1 MNSKSLK
8 RIVQTMKSA
17 RVRYALIFASL
28 VLILVFSAVQASGP
42 MRPPQPP
49 TPPQNNCMWGMQMPS
64 WGMWNKPSWGMP
76 GCRPWHPQPWYPPQ
90 PVPKINIYMVLED
103 RGVVIMTEDFPEDE
117 NFTVTMGEMYTR
129 GVNGIVVGSFNSG
142 DGSSQT
148 LGFRIPADLMGLDR
162 ISIRAQSDHE
172 YYPYFAFN
180 WFFNTDYIPKDATKT
195 LTDADATEMLEN
207 AVESTE
213 NAVPLPAP
221 ESSEEAPAAE
231 ESTETAPAET
241 EGETGVGGQAE
252 LTGVVWQW
260 TGFSDQEQG
269 SLEIDAPEQYT
280 VEFMP
285 EGLVAVKADCNNGN
299 GTYITDEVGGID
311 IAIGVVTLAACPPES
326 LSDQF
331 LQYLGE
337 AENYSFD
344 EAGSLILDL
353 PADTG
358 TMTFAAGGSAA
369 ASGGEEASAGETEVT
384 VTVSG
389 TVTYLERIA
398 LPDDAVVNVQLQDT
412 SLADAPA
419 VVLGEQ
425 TIETAGQQVPI
436 PFEISYN
443 PDDIQE
449 NGTYTVRATIRDGEG
464 TLLFTSDTA
473 TPVITNDNP
482 TEDVEIVTV
491 SVASSGESEA
501 PPEEGAGAGEPTL
514 AGVVWNWSEFSD
526 VVQGTQTIEDPT
538 LYTVEFMEDGT
549 VEIKADCNNGSG
561 SYVADEDGAIDITV
575 GAVTLALCTE
585 DSLSDQFIQYLD
597 AAAIY
602 FFEEGD
608 LFLDLPVDSGTL
620 RFVAAENAEASAT
633 AKLASIALMPVAG
646 GGGEE
651 DDGEDG
657 SVPSF
662 TICVVERDE
671 TVSIV
676 GENFPADQ
684 TFAVKMG
691 VAQTYMPMPQRPM
704 PYQNSMN
711 SSMGMQSWGRPND
724 QPMGPPMGRPMGQ
737 PMGRPMGQPMGQPMR
752 QPGGMWMNQA
762 PKIWIPYYEAGTLET
777 GEGGDVEATFE
788 IPAEL
793 AGAYKISILMR
804 TDHQFPYISYN
815 WFYNNDADV
824 CNGEASNN

>member
-1 MNSKSLK
+1 MNSNSLK
-8 RIVQTMKSA
+8 RIVQTMKSS
-17 RVRYALIFASL
+17 RVRYAMIFASL

-49 TPPQNNCMWGMQMPS
+49 TNPQNNCMWGMKMPS
-64 WGMWNKPSWGMP
+64 WGMWNRPSWGMP
-76 GCRPWHPQPWYPPQ
+76 GCRPWNPQPWYPPQ
-90 PVPKINIYMVLED
+90 PVPKINIYLVVED
-103 RGVVIMTEDFPEDE
+103 GGVVITTEDFPENE

-148 LGFRIPADLMGLDR
+148 LGFRLPEELKGEDR
-162 ISIRAQSDHE
+162 VSIRAQSDHE
-172 YYPYFAFN
+172 YYPYYAFN
-180 WFFNTDYIPKDATKT
+180 WFYNTDYTP
-195 LTDADATEMLEN
+195 TDVDEALGAGTATEMLDK
-207 AVESTE
+207 AVQSTE
-213 NAVPLPAP
+213 SATPLPVP
-221 ESSEEAPAAE
+221 KSSEEAPAAE
-231 ESTETAPAET
+231 ETTETAPEEET
-241 EGETGVGGQAE
+241 ESEAGVGGQAE
-252 LTGVVWQW
+252 LTGVDWQW
-260 TGFSDQEQG
+260 TGFSDPVQG
-269 SLEIDAPEQYT
+269 TVDIDAPENYT
-280 VEFMP
+280 VEFLP
-285 EGLVAVKADCNNGN
+285 EGLVAIKADCNNGS
-299 GTYITDEVGGID
+299 GTYITDEDGSID
-311 IAIGVVTLAACPPES
+311 IAISVVTLAACAPES

-331 LQYLGE
+331 LQYLGDV
-337 AENYSFD
+337 AVYSFD
-344 EAGSLILDL
+344 EDGTLILDL
-353 PADTG
+353 SVDAG
-358 TMTFAAGGSAA
+358 TMTFAAGDSSAA
-369 ASGGEEASAGETEVT
+369 TGGEEETTAEEAEPT
-384 VTVSG
+384 ITVSG

-419 VVLGEQ
+419 TVLGEQ

-436 PFEISYN
+436 PFEIPFN
-443 PDDIQE
+443 PDDIVE
-449 NGTYTVRATIRDGEG
+449 RNTYTVRATIRDGEG

-473 TPVITNDNP
+473 IPVITNGNP

-491 SVASSGESEA
+491 SSAPSEETETPA
-501 PPEEGAGAGEPTL
+501 DEEAEAGEPTL
-514 AGVVWNWSEFSD
+514 TSVVWNWTEFTD
-526 VVQGTQTIEDPT
+526 PVQGTQAIEDPT
-538 LYTVEFMEDGT
+538 LYTVDFMEDGT
-549 VEIKADCNNGSG
+549 VGIKADCNNGSG
-561 SYVADEDGAIDITV
+561 SFVADEDGAIDITV
-575 GAVTLALCTE
+575 GAVTLALCAE

-602 FFEEGD
+602 FFEDGD

-620 RFVAAENAEASAT
+620 HFAAAEETEASAT
-633 AKLASIALMPVAG
+633 AKLASIALAPVAG

-651 DDGEDG
+651 DDEEDT

-691 VAQTYMPMPQRPM
+691 VAQTYMPMSPRPM
-704 PYQNSMN
+704 PYQYSMKPPT
-711 SSMGMQSWGRPND
+711 GMQS
-724 QPMGPPMGRPMGQ
+724 MGRPMGQ
-737 PMGRPMGQPMGQPMR
+737 SMGQPIGKPMGKPMGQPMGQPAR
-752 QPGGMWMNQA
+752 KPGGMWMNSA
-762 PKIWIPYYEAGTLET
+762 PKVWIPYYEAGTLET
-777 GEGGDVEATFE
+777 GNGGNVEAKFE

-824 CNGEASNN
+824 CNGEAPER

>member
-1 MNSKSLK
+1 MNSSKSLK
-8 RIVQTMKSA
+8 RIVQTMKSS
-17 RVRYALIFASL
+17 RVRYAMIFASL

-49 TPPQNNCMWGMQMPS
+49 RPPQNNCMWGMHMPS
-64 WGMWNKPSWGMP
+64 WGMGNQPSWGMP
-76 GCRPWHPQPWYPPQ
+76 GCRPWYPQPWYPPQ
-90 PVPKINIYMVLED
+90 PVPKINIYLVLED
-103 RGVVIMTEDFPEDE
+103 RGVMITTEDFPENE

-148 LGFRIPADLMGLDR
+148 LAFRIPSDLQGEDR
-162 ISIRAQSDHE
+162 IAIRAQSDHE

-180 WFFNTDYIPKDATKT
+180 WFFNTDYIPTDATKA
-195 LTDADATEMLEN
+195 LSDSSAAEMLDKAVEATE
-207 AVESTE
+207 S
-213 NAVPLPAP
+213 AVPLPAP
-221 ESSEEAPAAE
+221 ESSEETPAAE
-231 ESTETAPAET
+231 ESSETAPSDMESEA
-241 EGETGVGGQAE
+241 GVGGQAE

-260 TGFSDQEQG
+260 TGFSDPVQG
-269 SLEIDAPEQYT
+269 DLEIDAPEQYT

-285 EGLVAVKADCNNGN
+285 EGLVAIKADCNNGN
-299 GTYITDEVGGID
+299 GTYITDEDSSMD
-311 IAIGVVTLAACPPES
+311 IAIGIVTLAACAPES

-337 AENYSFD
+337 VAVYSFD
-344 EAGSLILDL
+344 DQGSLILDL
-353 PADTG
+353 AVDAG
-358 TMTFAAGGSAA
+358 TMTFSSGEAAAAG
-369 ASGGEEASAGETEVT
+369 GGEEASTGESEVT
-384 VTVSG
+384 VTVTG

-436 PFEISYN
+436 PYEISFN

-449 NGTYTVRATIRDGEG
+449 TNTYVVRATIRDGEG

-473 TPVITNDNP
+473 IPVITNDNP

-491 SVASSGESEA
+491 SAAPSEETEA
-501 PPEEGAGAGEPTL
+501 PADEVAGTGEASLT
-514 AGVVWNWSEFSD
+514 GDVWNWTEFTD
-526 VVQGTQTIEDPT
+526 AVQGTQAIEDPT

-549 VEIKADCNNGSG
+549 VGIKADCNNGSG
-561 SYVADEDGAIDITV
+561 SFVADEDGAIDITV
-575 GAVTLALCTE
+575 GAVTLALCAE

-602 FFEEGD
+602 FFQDGE
-608 LFLDLPVDSGTL
+608 LYLDLPADSGTL
-620 RFVAAENAEASAT
+620 RFAAAGEAEASAT

-646 GGGEE
+646 GGGEQEQDE
-651 DDGEDG
+651 DS

-662 TICVVERDE
+662 TICVVERDQ

-676 GENFPADQ
+676 GENFPAEQ

-711 SSMGMQSWGRPND
+711 SSMGMQSWG
-724 QPMGPPMGRPMGQ
+724 QPMGKPMGQ
-737 PMGRPMGQPMGQPMR
+737 PMGQPMGKPMGQPMGQPMR
-752 QPGGMWMNQA
+752 QPGGMWMNQ
-762 PKIWIPYYEAGTLET
+762 PQKVWIPYYEAGTLET
-777 GEGGDVEATFE
+777 GDGGDVRATFD

-793 AGAYKISILMR
+793 TGAYKISILMR

-815 WFYNNDADV
+815 WFYNNDADD
-824 CNGEASNN
+824 CNGEAPNN